1 METADAAINNGTDES
16 SIAAMKA
23 SHGFVTESEFELL
36 NDEQQAKYRKD
47 SSEWEVR
54 RQEKKKL
61 LADLSDVVKSF
72 KKLSP
77 LMVEMPAPEK
87 MKGFADILLESGI
100 TKWEVKCATMEII
113 RSRCKMTAPAEY
125 FHALNR
131 IKAKL
136 QPHGHNIFHDKA
148 LDF

>member
-1 METADAAINNGTDES
+1 MNATEVAIKALAGYITEDEFNTLT
-16 SIAAMKA
+16 MKQK
-23 SHGFVTESEFELL
+23 GRYNE
-36 NDEQQAKYRKD
+36 D
-47 SSEWEVR
+47 SSNWEGK
-54 RQEKKKL
+54 RQKDKKL
-61 LADLSDVVKSF
+61 LADMGDVEDSF
-72 KKLSP
+72 KKLTP
-77 LMVEMPAPEK
+77 VMVEMPDPAKIPS
-87 MKGFADILLESGI
+87 FVDILLESKI
-100 TKWEVKCATMEII
+100 TKWEVRCATMEII

>member
-1 METADAAINNGTDES
+1 MK
-16 SIAAMKA
+16 IAEKA
-23 SHGFVTESEFELL
+23 LKGFITEEEFDLL
-36 NDEQQAKYRKD
+36 TNEQKDRYNRD
-47 SSEWEVR
+47 SSRWEYS
-54 RQEKKKL
+54 RQEAKKL
-61 LADLSDVVKSF
+61 LADIDDVRDSF
-72 KKLSP
+72 KKLTP
-77 LMVEMPAPEK
+77 VMAEMPDPAKIPAFVE
-87 MKGFADILLESGI
+87 ILLESGI

-131 IKAKL
+131 IKTKL